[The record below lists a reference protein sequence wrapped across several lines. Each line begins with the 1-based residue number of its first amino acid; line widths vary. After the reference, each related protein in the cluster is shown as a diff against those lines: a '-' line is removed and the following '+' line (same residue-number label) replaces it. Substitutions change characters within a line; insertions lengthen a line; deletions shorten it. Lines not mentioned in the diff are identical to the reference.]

1 MSIFF
6 PESRATSGTLGPPRD
21 PVVAA
26 WFGQGSQSSSGM
38 NVTPDNAMVVTAV
51 YRAVSLT
58 AQTYAS
64 LPVGVFKY
72 MPNGG
77 TVLDIDHPLHYILTK
92 KPNRW
97 QTSFEWREM
106 MYGHFAMRARCY
118 SEIISTGGKAV
129 SELVPLH
136 PDHVRPFKAPNG
148 KLAFEYSQPD
158 GTTRIILQDEMC
170 YMHGLAIGEDGVTPL
185 SPIAAA
191 GREAIGNAIAIQEH
205 SGKLFANGT
214 RLGGLLKMPGHLK
227 DDTSRKGLLDGWN
240 RAFGGTRNTGKTALL
255 EDGMEW
261 QALGMTSEDAQ
272 MLETMQFSIADVSRI
287 FGIPPHL
294 LSDLTRATFGNIEE
308 QGIEF
313 VTHTV
318 RPGAVRREEAL
329 ERDLLYGRSAITHCI
344 KFDLD
349 ALMRGN
355 AASRA
360 AYYAS
365 ALQNGYLSRNEVRIE
380 EGNNPSD
387 DEGMNKYTVQVNMTT
402 VDKVGVLPPPPAAPT
417 EAPGAEAARSLAREI
432 AEIES
437 RAAVR
442 SAELRVEAVRAQ
454 PAPVAPVYH
463 IAPPSFTLNQGEV
476 RVDVAAPE
484 IRNEITTPEPVVNV
498 AFEATMPEVAAP
510 AVNVRV
516 DNHVPEQR
524 AAEVTVNVPAQV
536 DMRIIEMP
544 KRRTISEIERDGKGD
559 IVSTTQVERD
569 V

>member
-1 MSIFF
+1 MSLFF

-26 WFGQGSQSSSGM
+26 WIGQTSQSSSGM
-38 NVTPDNAMVVTAV
+38 NVTPDNALTVTAV
-51 YRAVSLT
+51 YRAVSLL

-77 TVLDIDHPLHYILTK
+77 TVLDIDHPLQHTLSR

-97 QTSFEWREM
+97 QTSFEFREM
-106 MYGHFAMRARCY
+106 LYGHFALRGRCY
-118 SEIISTGGKAV
+118 AEIISTGGKAV
-129 SELVPLH
+129 SELIPLH
-136 PDHVRPFKAPNG
+136 PDHVTPFRAPNG
-148 KLAFEYSQPD
+148 KLAFEYTPST
-158 GTTRIILQDEMC
+158 GKSRVILQNEMHFL
-170 YMHGLAIGEDGVTPL
+170 HGLTVGEDGVTPL

-191 GREAIGNAIAIQEH
+191 GREAIGNAMAIQEH
-205 SGKLFANGT
+205 SGRLFANGT
-214 RLGGLLKMPGHLK
+214 RLGGLLKMPGHLN
-227 DDTSRKGLLDGWN
+227 DDPARKRLLEGWN

-272 MLETMQFSIADVSRI
+272 IIETMQFSIADVSRI

-294 LSDLTRATFGNIEE
+294 LSDLSRATFGNIEE

-329 ERDLLYGRSAITHCI
+329 ERDLLYGRDALTHCV

-355 AASRA
+355 SASRA

-380 EGNNPSD
+380 EGMNPSN
-387 DEGMNKYTVQVNMTT
+387 DEGMQKYTVQVNMTT

-437 RAAVR
+437 RATVR

-454 PAPVAPVYH
+454 PVAPAPIIN

-476 RVDVAAPE
+476 RVDVAPAE
-484 IRNEITTPEPVVNV
+484 IRNEITTPEPVVH
-498 AFEATMPEVAAP
+498 AHFEATMPEPV
-510 AVNVRV
+510 VNVRV

-536 DMRIIEMP
+536 DMRIVEMP
-544 KRRTISEIERDGKGD
+544 ARRTSSEIERDSRGD

-569 V
+569 G